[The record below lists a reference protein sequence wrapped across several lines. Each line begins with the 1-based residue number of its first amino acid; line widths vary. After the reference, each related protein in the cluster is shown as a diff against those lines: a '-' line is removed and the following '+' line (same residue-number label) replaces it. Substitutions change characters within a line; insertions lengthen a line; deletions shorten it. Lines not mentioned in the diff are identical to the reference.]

1 MVPRVANSHP
11 WFSGPM
17 EICRNH
23 LRLFHHA
30 TFELHS
36 LQGIDFSVAEPIDFQ
51 EKWPL
56 KRGDPIPSRGWNNCF
71 PHWTCHQLVS
81 VPKWQIRRLWLRE
94 NTCSIVI
101 LCAMVPDNAQCLL
114 TLETEI
120 TPKAANLVSQDRPA
134 GTLSYPHSCGTWLA
148 ACPLLAA
155 VAIRWSS
162 PMTLL
167 APSTE
172 FTLLI
177 MIITVTQWEQPE
189 QKQKRTGDESIP
201 LGPSEWTWKPGSRVL
216 TQSSL
221 SENLPKIPWILIF
234 FKITISWRKITHFR
248 TKLSATPTSTP
259 SSVCR
264 AEFWRRPERWWAWGA
279 LWKALVSTLFG
290 RIKILQMKIFQ

>member
-71 PHWTCHQLVS
+71 PHWNCHQLVS

-120 TPKAANLVSQDRPA
+120 TPKSSKSCQPRQASRNPIVPTFLRHMIGSMSPA
-134 GTLSYPHSCGTWLA
+134 GSCRHPVELPHDSFSSINRIYFTHHDHHRHSMGTSWTEA
-148 ACPLLAA
+148 EENGRWINSSGT
-155 VAIRWSS
+155 IR
-162 PMTLL
+162 MDVKARLQGL
-167 APSTE
+167 DTE
-172 FTLLI
+172 
-177 MIITVTQWEQPE
+177 
-189 QKQKRTGDESIP
+189 
-201 LGPSEWTWKPGSRVL
+201 
-216 TQSSL
+216 
-221 SENLPKIPWILIF
+221 
-234 FKITISWRKITHFR
+234 
-248 TKLSATPTSTP
+248 
-259 SSVCR
+259 
-264 AEFWRRPERWWAWGA
+264 
-279 LWKALVSTLFG
+279 
-290 RIKILQMKIFQ
+290 

>member
-23 LRLFHHA
+23 LRLFRHA

-36 LQGIDFSVAEPIDFQ
+36 LQGIDFSVAETNRLPGKVAFKKGRSHSIAWLKQLFA
-51 EKWPL
+51 PL
-56 KRGDPIPSRGWNNCF
+56 KLPSIGR
-71 PHWTCHQLVS
+71 

-101 LCAMVPDNAQCLL
+101 LCAMVPDNYAQCLL

-120 TPKAANLVSQDRPA
+120 MLKAANLVSQGRPA

-162 PMTLL
+162 P
-167 APSTE
+167 
-172 FTLLI
+172 
-177 MIITVTQWEQPE
+177 W
-189 QKQKRTGDESIP
+189 
-201 LGPSEWTWKPGSRVL
+201 
-216 TQSSL
+216 
-221 SENLPKIPWILIF
+221 
-234 FKITISWRKITHFR
+234 
-248 TKLSATPTSTP
+248 
-259 SSVCR
+259 
-264 AEFWRRPERWWAWGA
+264 
-279 LWKALVSTLFG
+279 LF
-290 RIKILQMKIFQ
+290 